1 MILAQKNPSQR
12 NPWRWAGA
20 LLIAL
25 VIGLI
30 NLLVWRAF
38 NPPLAAPDVPA
49 RIGGLAYNGFQ
60 RWDSPLT
67 ATFPDDAALTA
78 DLARLAPLSKRLRTY
93 SASELPNLPVLAAA
107 QGFKL
112 TAGVWL
118 DQRRDNN
125 ERELA
130 AIVAASRQYPVIE
143 RVIAGNETLLRDEM
157 KPAEL
162 HAYLDR
168 LRATLKVP
176 VSTAEPWHVWLKQP
190 ELADHV
196 DRKSVV

>member
-1 MILAQKNPSQR
+1 LRRAGGSGGAKAIALPKGMILAQKNPSQR
-12 NPWRWAGA
+12 NPWRGAGA

-30 NLLVWRAF
+30 NMLVWRAF

-130 AIVAASRQYPVIE
+130 AIVAASRQYPVI
-143 RVIAGNETLLRDEM
+143 
-157 KPAEL
+157 
-162 HAYLDR
+162 Y
-168 LRATLKVP
+168 
-176 VSTAEPWHVWLKQP
+176 
-190 ELADHV
+190 
-196 DRKSVV
+196 